1 MHPEYSTITKYNDI
15 ALIELATPVT
25 FDKNIKPI
33 CLQTE
38 VEDTEMT
45 RNLTVI
51 GFGIK
56 DLNTSDY

>member
-1 MHPEYSTITKYNDI
+1 MHPDYNSSTTYNDI
-15 ALIELATPVT
+15 ALIELASPVT

-38 VEDTEMT
+38 VEDTEMS

-56 DLNTSDY
+56 DLVTSNY